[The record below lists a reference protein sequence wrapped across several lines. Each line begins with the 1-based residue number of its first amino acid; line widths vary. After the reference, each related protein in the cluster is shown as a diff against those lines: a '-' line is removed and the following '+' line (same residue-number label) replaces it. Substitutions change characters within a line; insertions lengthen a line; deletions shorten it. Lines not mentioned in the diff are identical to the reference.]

1 MKTDIKSKTCNSLA
15 QAVNWIK
22 IQYAN
27 YPDNSILSSW
37 TDSTQSFTVAYVV
50 INADSLDN
58 HKIQI

>member
-27 YPDNSILSSW
+27 YPGNSILSSW

-50 INADSLDN
+50 INTDIPGN
-58 HKIQI
+58 HKIKI

>member
-50 INADSLDN
+50 INTDSLYN

>member
-1 MKTDIKSKTCNSLA
+1 MKTDIKSKTCNNLT

-37 TDSTQSFTVAYVV
+37 TDYTPSFTVAYIVV
-50 INADSLDN
+50 NTDSLDN
-58 HKIQI
+58 RKITI